1 MGVASRLVLHCAAE
15 GAAVA
20 LAANC
25 TNQNTNALGGIVTNR
40 LLRGSMAFVV
50 VLSLVSLV
58 AIVTSSDSLS
68 ALATNTF
75 VDDDGNIHEANIEYI
90 AAAGVTRGCNP
101 PANTNYCPSG
111 TVTRGQMAAFLVR
124 ALELPP
130 TSVDFF
136 VDDSSSIF
144 QSDINRLAAS
154 GITLGCNPPA
164 NTNFC
169 PNGNVTRGQMAAFLK
184 RGFNLPGTNTDF
196 FVDDSASIFEGD
208 INRLAASGITLGCN
222 PPANTNFCPNQ
233 TVKRDQMASFLAR
246 ALKQGTPPPT
256 TTPPT
261 TVATSAI
268 ISQTSFQIFNSGTE
282 AGATPAAPIN
292 TPGVVALDTPF
303 SLRFGMSNTG
313 TASLTVAPKLQY
325 RYIGAKLPGP
335 VWSVWTDVTA
345 SSERV
350 QAAPT
355 GPLTDG
361 QATTERL
368 AGPLAFVAGKVDEAD
383 GSTGSGITL
392 APDRE
397 TEFVFSVKLLAP
409 SSQNDQYEFRLV
421 VSNGA
426 HYNAYGEA
434 PSVNLPYTFAN
445 GFDSGTAGAIITPA
459 GSANPNA
466 WSGVIPLLDPGA
478 PRYDG
483 TVSFEG
489 PLSAK
494 FDRMDEDPASYL
506 RVNDF
511 NQGHDLY
518 GRLYFRYAGIPDP
531 DGTRIV
537 DVVGGFENGDSN
549 SHSITLTGAVA
560 AGSAGQITIKAGG
573 AVGPTGAET
582 NLLLATKF
590 AVNTWYRIEW
600 HATTETKLD
609 AGDGHFEVRLYND
622 AGTLLDGGTITGP
635 LAYTKTEFEDA
646 DFGARSQTV
655 VAWIDE
661 VAMSNTGWI
670 GE

>member
-1 MGVASRLVLHCAAE
+1 MARLVLHCAIV
-15 GAAVA
+15 GSAAA
-20 LAANC
+20 LAAYC
-25 TNQNTNALGGIVTNR
+25 TTNTNALGGIMTNR

-68 ALATNTF
+68 ALAANTF

-90 AAAGVTRGCNP
+90 AAAGVTKGCNP

-124 ALELPP
+124 ALTLPQ

-144 QSDINRLAAS
+144 QADINRLAAS

-169 PNGNVTRGQMAAFLK
+169 PDGKVTRGQMAAFLK

-196 FVDDSASIFEGD
+196 FTDDEASIFEGD

-261 TVATSAI
+261 TVATNAI
-268 ISQTSFQIFNSGTE
+268 ISQTSFGIFNSGTE
-282 AGATPAAPIN
+282 AGATPAAPVN
-292 TPGVVALDTPF
+292 TPAVVALDTPF
-303 SLRFGMSNTG
+303 SLRFGISNTG
-313 TASLTVAPKLQY
+313 TASLAVAPKLQY
-325 RYIGAKLPGP
+325 RVIGSKLPGP
-335 VWSVWTDVTA
+335 VWSAWTDVTA
-345 SSERV
+345 TSERV

-355 GPLTDG
+355 GSLTDG

-368 AGPLAFVAGKVDEAD
+368 GGPLTFVPGTVDEAD
-383 GSTGSGITL
+383 GRTGSGITL
-392 APDRE
+392 APSRE
-397 TEFVFSVKLLAP
+397 TEFVFSVKLIAP
-409 SSQNDQYEFRLV
+409 SSENDQYEFRLV
-421 VSNGA
+421 VSSGA
-426 HYNAYGEA
+426 HYNAYGDT

-445 GFDSGTAGAIITPA
+445 GFDSGVDGAIITPA
-459 GSANPNA
+459 GSADPSP
-466 WSGVIPLLDPGA
+466 WSGVIPLFDPAA
-478 PRYDG
+478 PRYDS
-483 TVSFEG
+483 TYVVDG
-489 PLSAK
+489 PLAAK
-494 FDRMDEDPASYL
+494 FDRMVEDQASYV

-518 GRLYFRYAGIPDP
+518 GRLYFRYAGTPEP

-549 SHSITLTGAVA
+549 SHSITLTGTIA
-560 AGSAGQITIKAGG
+560 AGSAGQITMKAGG

-582 NLLLATKF
+582 NLLLATKLT
-590 AVNTWYRIEW
+590 VDTWYRIEW
-600 HATTETKLD
+600 HATTETTLD
-609 AGDGHFEVRLYND
+609 AGNGHFEVRLYNE
-622 AGTLLDGGTITGP
+622 AGTLLDTGIITGP
-635 LAYTKTEFEDA
+635 SAYTKTEFEDA

-661 VAMSNTGWI
+661 VALSNTGWLS
-670 GE
+670 E